1 MQVLHPSAWRI
12 NSFESGSAIGVVHNA
27 ECRQE
32 IPGHWISTK
41 AGKGIFPSIGFVRY
55 GLLGFHDGKQGS
67 LPQSPD
73 RHTLAIDLRAVFA
86 AACMVDRN
94 RTAMQPRLLYP
105 HTHLT

>member
-1 MQVLHPSAWRI
+1 MDFHQSR
-12 NSFESGSAIGVVHNA
+12 
-27 ECRQE
+27 
-32 IPGHWISTK
+32 
-41 AGKGIFPSIGFVRY
+41 GKGIFPSIGFVRY